1 MQKFKI
7 MAFRILYIV
16 GVILGVLAVLEILN
30 QPISLFNRILIIA
43 FVLITSWVGIAIYY
57 LVLRGNLTRWFN

>member
-1 MQKFKI
+1 MQKIKI

-57 LVLRGNLTRWFN
+57 LILRGNLTRWFN